1 MKKILSILAI
11 MIAVVFSSVAFSS
24 CSSDDDKE
32 ETKANVA
39 EILGSWEET
48 HVKSGDKTTTEVVTT
63 WTFNADKTATE
74 HVEAFVTTSYTKK
87 NKILDMTFGFTYE
100 YNGKKVKLTSTDPSV
115 KEPVSYY
122 NVEISGNKMR
132 MGNEEGGYFNLTKK

>member
-1 MKKILSILAI
+1 MKKILSTLAMLLVI
-11 MIAVVFSSVAFSS
+11 SLGSTTFVA

-32 ETKANVA
+32 ETKVDVT

-63 WTFNADKTATE
+63 WTFKADKAATE

-115 KEPVSYY
+115 KNPISYY
-122 NVEISGNKMR
+122 DVEINGNKMR

>member
-32 ETKANVA
+32 ETKANVT

>member
-1 MKKILSILAI
+1 MKKILSTLAMLLVI
-11 MIAVVFSSVAFSS
+11 SLGSTTFVA
-24 CSSDDDKE
+24 CSSDDE
-32 ETKANVA
+32 NETKANET

-48 HVKSGDKTTTEVVTT
+48 HVKSGDKSTTEVVTT

-74 HVEAFVTTSYTKK
+74 HVEAFVSTSYTKK

-132 MGNEEGGYFNLTKK
+132 MGNEEGGYFNLIKK

>member
-1 MKKILSILAI
+1 MKKILSTLA
-11 MIAVVFSSVAFSS
+11 MLLVVSLSSTTFVA

-32 ETKANVA
+32 ETKVDVA

-48 HVKSGDKTTTEVVTT
+48 HVKPGDKTTTEVVTT
-63 WTFNADKTATE
+63 WTFNADKTAIE